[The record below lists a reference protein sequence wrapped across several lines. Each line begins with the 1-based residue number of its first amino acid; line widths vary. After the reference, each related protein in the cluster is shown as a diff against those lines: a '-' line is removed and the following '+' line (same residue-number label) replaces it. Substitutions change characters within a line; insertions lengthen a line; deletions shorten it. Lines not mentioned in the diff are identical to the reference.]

1 MIYNFHGPLDS
12 FTPRDKSRA
21 GVLGEGKN
29 PPRHLTAGACNCGAT
44 LWPISWHLQFGTF
57 FPNCNLLHLKIKKMS
72 DQLEFN
78 ENISAMKRTGR
89 CALHLQNSA
98 HRKVEECARRGK
110 AAWVRLSSCS
120 IPESSALILARCR
133 RKL

>member
-21 GVLGEGKN
+21 GVLGEGKKSS
-29 PPRHLTAGACNCGAT
+29 PPSDGRCAQLRGYFMAHQLAPTV
-44 LWPISWHLQFGTF
+44 WYF

-72 DQLEFN
+72 NQLEFN

-89 CALHLQNSA
+89 CALQLQNSA
-98 HRKVEECARRGK
+98 NRKVEECDRRGK